1 MSVNPDT
8 AILDADVIMCNEA
21 TNKISITD
29 IKDTGI
35 DIKFDYMEPR
45 NGCVLQI
52 MYTGKK
58 EDLEVTLKIKGGHI
72 KKIDTELTKQKF
84 EREMEKKMLVLA
96 VINFTILILVQ
107 VFPWNLFGIVMERSI
122 NSIMLD
128 VLVLVFFGVIIYG
141 SFFGPITKKK
151 DEFNGIPASFKDFI

>member
-1 MSVNPDT
+1 MANNDSCTHDCSTCGASCSSRSQESLLAPQNPLSNVRHVIGIVSGKGGVGKSLITSALSVAFRRRDYRT

-72 KKIDTELTKQKF
+72 KKIDTE
-84 EREMEKKMLVLA
+84 
-96 VINFTILILVQ
+96 
-107 VFPWNLFGIVMERSI
+107 
-122 NSIMLD
+122 
-128 VLVLVFFGVIIYG
+128 
-141 SFFGPITKKK
+141 
-151 DEFNGIPASFKDFI
+151 